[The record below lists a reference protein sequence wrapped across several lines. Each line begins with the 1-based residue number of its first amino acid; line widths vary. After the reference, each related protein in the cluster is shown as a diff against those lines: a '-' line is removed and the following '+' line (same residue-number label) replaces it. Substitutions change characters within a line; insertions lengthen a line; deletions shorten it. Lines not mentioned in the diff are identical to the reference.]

1 MAHGV
6 AAGLRQGDAERR
18 ALLAKE
24 AMRDLHE
31 HAAAV
36 AGLRV
41 RADGAAMIEVEQ
53 DLKAHLDDGVRLRG
67 SSCRRRSRHR
77 RSRARCAGLYRPC
90 GFRKAGIPHHGR
102 AGGDIAQARRGLRR
116 NAGALAALRCVCV
129 PCTLAHCRLV
139 RSPGSAFAAVIHAGF
154 HPARFFS
161 SPCKRQ
167 ANCACWSTVSGAG
180 QLGRG
185 SVALRLAP
193 APRGRLR
200 SIDRSVR
207 PSGPRFASGTFK
219 IALGKRP
226 VQRPSCVHAGLGQC
240 GRPRSWAMA
249 RQLGQHNCPNVIGHC
264 QISEGHTSGQNR
276 LSCKIVQASRQRRAT
291 NGKSVRPC
299 GSPPD
304 L

>member
-1 MAHGV
+1 MLVGGV
-6 AAGLRQGDAERR
+6 
-18 ALLAKE
+18 
-24 AMRDLHE
+24 
-31 HAAAV
+31 
-36 AGLRV
+36 
-41 RADGAAMIEVEQ
+41 IEP
-53 DLKAHLDDGVRLRG
+53 L
-67 SSCRRRSRHR
+67 
-77 RSRARCAGLYRPC
+77 

-180 QLGRG
+180 QLRSRFGR
-185 SVALRLAP
+185 AP
-193 APRGRLR
+193 SCARSSRAPPVYRPV
-200 SIDRSVR
+200 VR

-219 IALGKRP
+219 IALGQRP

-304 L
+304 F